1 MVARVYQL
9 VGRVHI
15 VMIDAVREGDHRG
28 TREAPAEAARY
39 YGDEGLSEQTLKVG
53 LLFWV
58 VDPWV
63 LSGVPAFLQAV

>member
-1 MVARVYQL
+1 MIVSVDEL
-9 VGRVHI
+9 VGGVH
-15 VMIDAVREGDHRG
+15 VVVVDAVCEGDHRG
-28 TREAPAEAARY
+28 TREAPTKAARY
-39 YGDEGLSEQTLKVG
+39 YGDEGLSKETLKVG